1 MQRKVFS
8 AELKAKVALE
18 ALAGRKTVNEIA
30 GAHEVHPHQ
39 VATWK
44 REAQEGLKTLFE
56 RRRGRRRR
64 LKGARGRGT
73 LDSDKPP
80 IFGMIQR
87 GRGRIEEGTDREAL
101 YGQIGRLQV
110 QVEWLK
116 KKSGLNPPP

>member
-56 RRRGRRRR
+56 HRRGRRWIIVRR
-64 LKGARGRGT
+64 VRFGFRSFVCLKASGAVGAGVGLDAGFLPPTAGDTHHKAGGGGEAAKRGARGVT
-73 LDSDKPP
+73 
-80 IFGMIQR
+80 
-87 GRGRIEEGTDREAL
+87 TA
-101 YGQIGRLQV
+101 
-110 QVEWLK
+110 
-116 KKSGLNPPP
+116 

>member
-8 AELKAKVALE
+8 AEFKAKVAME

-30 GAHEVHPHQ
+30 GAHEVHPNQ

-44 REAQEGLKTLFE
+44 REAQDGLKAWFE
-56 RRRGRRRR
+56 HKRGRRSVPE
-64 LKGARGRGT
+64 GA
-73 LDSDKPP
+73 DVE
-80 IFGMIQR
+80 I
-87 GRGRIEEGTDREAL
+87 L

-116 KKSGLNPPP
+116 KKSGLNPPR

>member
-8 AELKAKVALE
+8 AEVKAKVALE
-18 ALAGRKTVNEIA
+18 ALTGRKTVNEIA
-30 GAHEVHPHQ
+30 GAYEVHPHQ

-44 REAQEGLKTLFE
+44 HEAQEGLKTLFE
-56 RRRGRRRR
+56 RKRGRRR
-64 LKGARGRGT
+64 
-73 LDSDKPP
+73 
-80 IFGMIQR
+80 
-87 GRGRIEEGTDREAL
+87 IEDGTDPDAL